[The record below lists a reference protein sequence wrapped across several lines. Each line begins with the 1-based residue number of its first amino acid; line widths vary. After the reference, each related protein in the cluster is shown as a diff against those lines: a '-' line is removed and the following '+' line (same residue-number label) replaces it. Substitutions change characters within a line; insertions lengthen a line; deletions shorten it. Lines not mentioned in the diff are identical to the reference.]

1 MIDWGES
8 RLFFYRRLKRR
19 IAEESLIHEVRKV
32 GGPEF
37 LHADALA
44 LIQKAYLETRGPN
57 VQEDWTDDSAFMAWS
72 KNPRG
77 LDLHLEDLQIRHVT
91 KQLMSLGTSAQDMKA
106 LPHGLSAL
114 LHSVSH
120 PVEMSF
126 KKSKGIRVRLG
137 GWVPSSIN
145 CHKLNGSHC
154 CHLNSY
160 LSYF

>member
-1 MIDWGES
+1 MVDWGES

-19 IAEESLIHEVRKV
+19 LAEESLIHEVRKV

-44 LIQKAYLETRGPN
+44 VIQKAYLETRGPN
-57 VQEDWTDDSAFMAWS
+57 VQDWTDDSAFIAWS
-72 KNPRG
+72 KNPHG
-77 LDLHLEDLQIRHVT
+77 LDLHLEDLQMQHVT
-91 KQLMSLGTSAQDMKA
+91 KQLMSLGTSARDMKA
-106 LPHGLSAL
+106 LPHSLLAL

-126 KKSKGIRVRLG
+126 EKSEGIRVCLG
-137 GWVPSSIN
+137 GWIPSFIN
-145 CHKLNGSHC
+145 CHNVNGSC
-154 CHLNSY
+154 CCQLNSY

>member
-1 MIDWGES
+1 MKEKSSTVLLKYGSHILQVVDWGES
-8 RLFFYRRLKRR
+8 RFFFYRRLKRR
-19 IAEESLIHEVRKV
+19 LAEESLIHEVRKV

-77 LDLHLEDLQIRHVT
+77 LDLHLEDLQMQHVT
-91 KQLMSLGTSAQDMKA
+91 KQLMSLGTSARDTKA
-106 LPHGLSAL
+106 LPHGLLAL

-120 PVEMSF
+120 PVELSF
-126 KKSKGIRVRLG
+126 ETPLQSPVEE
-137 GWVPSSIN
+137 
-145 CHKLNGSHC
+145 
-154 CHLNSY
+154 
-160 LSYF
+160 